1 MAKTLLRSGSLDDF
15 QAVGGGGQTVFHS
28 ALQVRETLRLRKQ
41 YALADCLAVPQLNDE
56 GDRVDWYSPVA
67 GEVIGWKAADET
79 QRTRALHYLEG
90 LQDSARTLSKKCL
103 QSEKTAQQL
112 FGALLEK
119 SLQFPGENHLFL
131 VEGKP
136 VISFWGFVN
145 LNEGAREDVL
155 DCLRYVEPELPEEPL
170 IVEIPQ
176 VEETDVPAVTFSEA
190 DAPLL
195 SPQEPLLHAYALPDE
210 TDEAANDEPAAVKE
224 TVVAEA
230 VAMKTRRSRWVWAA
244 PLAAA
249 VAAVAIAVPLMIPS
263 TQAESEP
270 VLQTAAAPAAEPV
283 VVKAPEMP
291 VLVTALPLHQA
302 SVKPEPVV
310 KPEEKPPVIAAIPKD
325 ALVMDADQM
334 RVGTTRFLNGN
345 WRVQMDINDAH
356 SGKAPNLRY
365 QIQNNKGTARVVRDG
380 NIVCKATIFS
390 GLHQNG
396 ELMIKS
402 RGNAQCSDGARY
414 PLPEISCKPGNSNV
428 AICTARFDA
437 KTVVPLTF
445 KKTGA

>member
-41 YALADCLAVPQLNDE
+41 YALVDCLAVPQLNDE
-56 GDRVDWYSPVA
+56 GDRVDWYSPIA
-67 GEVIGWKAADET
+67 GEVVGWKAADET
-79 QRTRALHYLEG
+79 LRTRALHYLEG
-90 LQDSARTLSKKCL
+90 LQESARTLSKKCL

-131 VEGKP
+131 VDGKP

-145 LNEGAREDVL
+145 LNEGAREDAL
-155 DCLRYVEPELPEEPL
+155 DCLRYVEPELPEEPVIIEL
-170 IVEIPQ
+170 PE
-176 VEETDVPAVTFSEA
+176 VEEPEVPAVTFSEA
-190 DAPLL
+190 DMPLIGVN
-195 SPQEPLLHAYALPDE
+195 EPLINAYTLPADDAIE
-210 TDEAANDEPAAVKE
+210 EEKAPAE
-224 TVVAEA
+224 TVIAQPLA
-230 VAMKTRRSRWVWAA
+230 VKTRRSRWVWGV
-244 PLAAA
+244 PLAVA
-249 VAAVAIAVPLMIPS
+249 VAAVAIAVPLMIPA

-270 VLQTAAAPAAEPV
+270 VTETVATPAPAV
-283 VVKAPEMP
+283 LKASDMP
-291 VLVTALPLHQA
+291 VLVSALPLHQA
-302 SVKPEPVV
+302 SIKPEPIAQQ
-310 KPEEKPPVIAAIPKD
+310 EEKPLVIAAIPKD
-325 ALVMDADQM
+325 AMVMDADQM
-334 RVGTTRFLNGN
+334 RVGTTRFLNGS
-345 WRVQMDINDAH
+345 WRVQMDISDAH
-356 SGKAPNLRY
+356 SGKAPSLRY

-380 NIVCKATIFS
+380 SIVCKAAIFS

-428 AICTARFDA
+428 AVCTARFDA

>member
-41 YALADCLAVPQLNDE
+41 YALVDCLAVPQLNDE
-56 GDRVDWYSPVA
+56 GDRVDWYSPIA
-67 GEVIGWKAADET
+67 GEVVGWKAADET
-79 QRTRALHYLEG
+79 LRTRALHYLEG
-90 LQDSARTLSKKCL
+90 LQESARTLSKKCL

-131 VEGKP
+131 VDGKP

-145 LNEGAREDVL
+145 LNEGAREDAL
-155 DCLRYVEPELPEEPL
+155 DCLRYVEPELPEEPVIIEL
-170 IVEIPQ
+170 PE
-176 VEETDVPAVTFSEA
+176 VEEPETPAVTFSEA
-190 DAPLL
+190 DMPLIGTN
-195 SPQEPLLHAYALPDE
+195 EPLINAYTLPEDDAIE
-210 TDEAANDEPAAVKE
+210 EEKAPVE
-224 TVVAEA
+224 TVMAKPLA
-230 VAMKTRRSRWVWAA
+230 VKTRRSRWVWGV

-249 VAAVAIAVPLMIPS
+249 VAAVVIAVPLMIPT

-270 VLQTAAAPAAEPV
+270 VTETVATPAPV
-283 VVKAPEMP
+283 VLKAPDMP
-291 VLVTALPLHQA
+291 VLVSALPLHQA
-302 SVKPEPVV
+302 SIKPEPIAQQ
-310 KPEEKPPVIAAIPKD
+310 EEKPLVIAAIPKD
-325 ALVMDADQM
+325 AMVMDADQM
-334 RVGTTRFLNGN
+334 RVGTTRFLNGS
-345 WRVQMDINDAH
+345 WRVQMDISDAH
-356 SGKAPNLRY
+356 SGKAPSLRY

-380 NIVCKATIFS
+380 SIVCKAAIFS

-428 AICTARFDA
+428 AVCTARFDA

>member
-41 YALADCLAVPQLNDE
+41 YALVDCLAVPQLNDE
-56 GDRVDWYSPVA
+56 GDRVDWYSPIA
-67 GEVIGWKAADET
+67 GEVVGWKAADET
-79 QRTRALHYLEG
+79 LRTRALHYLEG
-90 LQDSARTLSKKCL
+90 LQESARTLSKKCL

-131 VEGKP
+131 VDGKP

-145 LNEGAREDVL
+145 LNEGAREDAL
-155 DCLRYVEPELPEEPL
+155 DCLRYVEPELPEEPVIIEL
-170 IVEIPQ
+170 PE
-176 VEETDVPAVTFSEA
+176 VEEPETPAVTFSEA
-190 DAPLL
+190 DMPLIGTN
-195 SPQEPLLHAYALPDE
+195 EPLINAYTLPEDDAIE
-210 TDEAANDEPAAVKE
+210 EEKAPVE
-224 TVVAEA
+224 TVMAKPLA
-230 VAMKTRRSRWVWAA
+230 VKTRRSRWVWGV

-249 VAAVAIAVPLMIPS
+249 VAAVAIAVPLMIPA

-270 VLQTAAAPAAEPV
+270 VTETVATPAPV
-283 VVKAPEMP
+283 VLKAPDMP
-291 VLVTALPLHQA
+291 VLVSALPLHQA
-302 SVKPEPVV
+302 SIKPEPIAQQ
-310 KPEEKPPVIAAIPKD
+310 EEKPLVIAAIPKD
-325 ALVMDADQM
+325 AMVMDADQM
-334 RVGTTRFLNGN
+334 RVGTTRFLNGS
-345 WRVQMDINDAH
+345 WRVQMDISDAH

-380 NIVCKATIFS
+380 SIVCKAAIFS

-428 AICTARFDA
+428 AVCTARFDA

>member
-41 YALADCLAVPQLNDE
+41 YALVDCLAVPQLNDE
-56 GDRVDWYSPVA
+56 GDRVDWYSPIA
-67 GEVIGWKAADET
+67 GEVVGWKAADET
-79 QRTRALHYLEG
+79 LRTRALHYLEG
-90 LQDSARTLSKKCL
+90 LQESARTLSKKCL

-131 VEGKP
+131 VDGKP

-145 LNEGAREDVL
+145 LNEGAREDAL
-155 DCLRYVEPELPEEPL
+155 DCLRYVEPELPEEPVIIEL
-170 IVEIPQ
+170 PE
-176 VEETDVPAVTFSEA
+176 VEEPEVPAVTFSEA
-190 DAPLL
+190 DMPLIGVN
-195 SPQEPLLHAYALPDE
+195 EPLINAYTLPEDDAIE
-210 TDEAANDEPAAVKE
+210 EEKAPVE
-224 TVVAEA
+224 TVMAKPLA
-230 VAMKTRRSRWVWAA
+230 VKTRRSRWVWGV

-249 VAAVAIAVPLMIPS
+249 AAAVAIAVPLMIPA

-270 VLQTAAAPAAEPV
+270 VTETVATPAPV
-283 VVKAPEMP
+283 VLKAPDMP
-291 VLVTALPLHQA
+291 VLVSALPLHQA
-302 SVKPEPVV
+302 SIKPEPIAQQ
-310 KPEEKPPVIAAIPKD
+310 EEKPLVIAAIPKD
-325 ALVMDADQM
+325 AMVMDADQM
-334 RVGTTRFLNGN
+334 RVGTTRFLNGS
-345 WRVQMDINDAH
+345 WRVQMDISDAH
-356 SGKAPNLRY
+356 SGKAPSLRY

-380 NIVCKATIFS
+380 SIVCKAAIFS

-428 AICTARFDA
+428 AVCTARFDA

>member
-41 YALADCLAVPQLNDE
+41 YALVDCLAVPQLNDE
-56 GDRVDWYSPVA
+56 GDRVDWYSPIA
-67 GEVIGWKAADET
+67 GEVVGWKAADET
-79 QRTRALHYLEG
+79 LRTRALHYLEG
-90 LQDSARTLSKKCL
+90 LQESARTLSKKCL

-131 VEGKP
+131 VDGKP

-145 LNEGAREDVL
+145 LNEGAREDAL
-155 DCLRYVEPELPEEPL
+155 DCLRYVEPELPEEPVIIEL
-170 IVEIPQ
+170 PE
-176 VEETDVPAVTFSEA
+176 VEEPETPAVTFSEA
-190 DAPLL
+190 DMPLIGAN
-195 SPQEPLLHAYALPDE
+195 EPLINAYTLPADDAIE
-210 TDEAANDEPAAVKE
+210 EEKAPVE
-224 TVVAEA
+224 TVMAKPLA
-230 VAMKTRRSRWVWAA
+230 AKTRRSRWVWGV

-249 VAAVAIAVPLMIPS
+249 VAAVAIAVPLMIPA

-270 VLQTAAAPAAEPV
+270 VTETVATPAPV
-283 VVKAPEMP
+283 VLKAPDMP
-291 VLVTALPLHQA
+291 VLVSALPLHQA
-302 SVKPEPVV
+302 SIKPEPIAQQ
-310 KPEEKPPVIAAIPKD
+310 EEKPLVIAAIPKD
-325 ALVMDADQM
+325 AMVMDADQM
-334 RVGTTRFLNGN
+334 RVGTTRFLNGS
-345 WRVQMDINDAH
+345 WRVQMDISDAH

-380 NIVCKATIFS
+380 SIVCKAAIFS

-428 AICTARFDA
+428 AVCTARFDA

>member
-41 YALADCLAVPQLNDE
+41 YALVDCLAVPQLNDE
-56 GDRVDWYSPVA
+56 GDRVDWYSPIA
-67 GEVIGWKAADET
+67 GEVVGWKAADET
-79 QRTRALHYLEG
+79 LRTRALHYLEG
-90 LQDSARTLSKKCL
+90 LQESARTLSKKCL

-131 VEGKP
+131 VDGKP

-145 LNEGAREDVL
+145 LNEGAREDAL
-155 DCLRYVEPELPEEPL
+155 DCLRYVEPELPEEPVIIEL
-170 IVEIPQ
+170 PE
-176 VEETDVPAVTFSEA
+176 VEEPETPAVTFSEA
-190 DAPLL
+190 DMPLIGTN
-195 SPQEPLLHAYALPDE
+195 EPLINAYTLPEDDAIE
-210 TDEAANDEPAAVKE
+210 EEKAPVE
-224 TVVAEA
+224 TVMAKPLA
-230 VAMKTRRSRWVWAA
+230 VKTRRSRWVWGV

-249 VAAVAIAVPLMIPS
+249 VAAVVIAVPLMIPT

-270 VLQTAAAPAAEPV
+270 VTETVATPAPV
-283 VVKAPEMP
+283 VLKAPDMP
-291 VLVTALPLHQA
+291 VLVSALPLHQA
-302 SVKPEPVV
+302 SIKPEPIAQQ
-310 KPEEKPPVIAAIPKD
+310 EEKPLVIAAIPKD
-325 ALVMDADQM
+325 AMVMDADQM
-334 RVGTTRFLNGN
+334 RVGTPRFLNGS
-345 WRVQMDINDAH
+345 WRVQMDISDAH

-380 NIVCKATIFS
+380 SIVCKAAIFS

-428 AICTARFDA
+428 AVCTARFDA

>member
-41 YALADCLAVPQLNDE
+41 YALVDCLAVPQLNDE
-56 GDRVDWYSPVA
+56 GDRVDWYSPIA
-67 GEVIGWKAADET
+67 GEVVGWKAADET
-79 QRTRALHYLEG
+79 LRTRALHYLEG
-90 LQDSARTLSKKCL
+90 LQESARTLSKKCL

-131 VEGKP
+131 VDGKP

-145 LNEGAREDVL
+145 LNEGAREDAL
-155 DCLRYVEPELPEEPL
+155 DCLRYVEPELPEEPVIIEL
-170 IVEIPQ
+170 PE
-176 VEETDVPAVTFSEA
+176 VEEPETPAVTFSEA
-190 DAPLL
+190 DMPLIGVN
-195 SPQEPLLHAYALPDE
+195 EPLINAYTLPADDAIE
-210 TDEAANDEPAAVKE
+210 EEKAPVE
-224 TVVAEA
+224 TVMAKPLA
-230 VAMKTRRSRWVWAA
+230 VKTRRSRWVWGV

-249 VAAVAIAVPLMIPS
+249 VAAVAIAVPLMIPA

-270 VLQTAAAPAAEPV
+270 VTETVATPAPAV
-283 VVKAPEMP
+283 LKASDMP
-291 VLVTALPLHQA
+291 VLVSALPLHQA
-302 SVKPEPVV
+302 SIKPEPIAQQ
-310 KPEEKPPVIAAIPKD
+310 EEKPLVIAAIPKD
-325 ALVMDADQM
+325 AMVMDADQM
-334 RVGTTRFLNGN
+334 RVGTTRFLNGS
-345 WRVQMDINDAH
+345 WRVQMDISDAH
-356 SGKAPNLRY
+356 SGKAPSLRY

-380 NIVCKATIFS
+380 SIVCKAAIFS

-428 AICTARFDA
+428 AVCTARFDA

>member
-41 YALADCLAVPQLNDE
+41 YALADCLAIPQLNDE

-67 GEVIGWKAADET
+67 GDVIGWKTADET

-90 LQDSARTLSKKCL
+90 LQESARTLSKKCL

-119 SLQFPGENHLFL
+119 SLQFPGENHIFL
-131 VEGKP
+131 VDGKP
-136 VISFWGFVN
+136 VMSFWGFVN
-145 LNEGAREDVL
+145 LNEGAREDTL
-155 DCLRYVEPELPEEPL
+155 DCLRYVEPELPEEPV
-170 IVEIPQ
+170 ISEIPE
-176 VEETDVPAVTFSEA
+176 VDAPEVPAVTFSEA

-195 SPQEPLLHAYALPDE
+195 SANEPLINAYTLPDE
-210 TDEAANDEPAAVKE
+210 SQDEKPAPVEAVVVE
-224 TVVAEA
+224 TVAPKA
-230 VAMKTRRSRWVWAA
+230 RRSRWVWAA

-249 VAAVAIAVPLMIPS
+249 VAAVAVAVPLMIPAS
-263 TQAESEP
+263 QAESEP
-270 VLQTAAAPAAEPV
+270 VIESVSTSEPV
-283 VVKAPEMP
+283 VLKAPDMP
-291 VLVTALPLHQA
+291 VLLTALPLHQA
-302 SVKPEPVV
+302 SVKAEPVAQ
-310 KPEEKPPVIAAIPKD
+310 PEEKPPVIAAIPKD

-334 RVGTTRFLNGN
+334 RVGTTRFLNGS
-345 WRVQMDINDAH
+345 WRVQMDISDAH

-380 NIVCKATIFS
+380 NIVCKAAVFS

-428 AICTARFDA
+428 AVCTARFDA

>member
-41 YALADCLAVPQLNDE
+41 YALVDCLAVPQLNDE
-56 GDRVDWYSPVA
+56 GDRVDWYSPIA
-67 GEVIGWKAADET
+67 GEVVGWKAADET
-79 QRTRALHYLEG
+79 LRTRALHYLEG
-90 LQDSARTLSKKCL
+90 LQESARTLSKKCL

-131 VEGKP
+131 VDGKP

-145 LNEGAREDVL
+145 LNEGAREDAL
-155 DCLRYVEPELPEEPL
+155 DCLRYVEPELPEEPVIIEL
-170 IVEIPQ
+170 PE
-176 VEETDVPAVTFSEA
+176 VEEPEVPAVTFSEA
-190 DAPLL
+190 DMPLIGTN
-195 SPQEPLLHAYALPDE
+195 EPLINAYTLPEDDAIE
-210 TDEAANDEPAAVKE
+210 EEKAPAE
-224 TVVAEA
+224 TVMAKPLA
-230 VAMKTRRSRWVWAA
+230 VKTRRSRWVWGI

-249 VAAVAIAVPLMIPS
+249 VAAVAIAVPLMIPA

-270 VLQTAAAPAAEPV
+270 VTETVATPAPV
-283 VVKAPEMP
+283 VLKAPDMP
-291 VLVTALPLHQA
+291 VLVSALPLHQA
-302 SVKPEPVV
+302 SIKPEPIA
-310 KPEEKPPVIAAIPKD
+310 PQEEKPLVIAAIPKD
-325 ALVMDADQM
+325 AMVMDADQM
-334 RVGTTRFLNGN
+334 RVGTTRFLNGS
-345 WRVQMDINDAH
+345 WRVQMDISDAH

-365 QIQNNKGTARVVRDG
+365 QIQNNKGTARVIRDG
-380 NIVCKATIFS
+380 SIVCKAAIFS

-428 AICTARFDA
+428 AVCTARFDA

>member
-41 YALADCLAVPQLNDE
+41 YALVDCLAVPQLNDE
-56 GDRVDWYSPVA
+56 GDRVDWYSPIA
-67 GEVIGWKAADET
+67 GEVVGWKAADET
-79 QRTRALHYLEG
+79 LRTRALHYLEG
-90 LQDSARTLSKKCL
+90 LQESARTLSKKCL

-131 VEGKP
+131 VDGKP

-145 LNEGAREDVL
+145 LNEGAREDAL
-155 DCLRYVEPELPEEPL
+155 DCLRYVEPELPEEPVIIEL
-170 IVEIPQ
+170 PE
-176 VEETDVPAVTFSEA
+176 VEEPEVPAVTFSEA
-190 DAPLL
+190 DMPLIGTN
-195 SPQEPLLHAYALPDE
+195 EPLINAYTLPEDDAIE
-210 TDEAANDEPAAVKE
+210 EEKAPAE
-224 TVVAEA
+224 TVMAKPLA
-230 VAMKTRRSRWVWAA
+230 VKTRRSRWVWGV

-249 VAAVAIAVPLMIPS
+249 VAAVAIAVPLMIPA

-270 VLQTAAAPAAEPV
+270 VTETVATPAPV
-283 VVKAPEMP
+283 VLKAPDMP
-291 VLVTALPLHQA
+291 VLVSALPLHQA
-302 SVKPEPVV
+302 SIKPEPIAQQ
-310 KPEEKPPVIAAIPKD
+310 EEKPLVIAAIPKD
-325 ALVMDADQM
+325 AMVMDADQM
-334 RVGTTRFLNGN
+334 RVGTTRFLNGS
-345 WRVQMDINDAH
+345 WRVQMDISDAH
-356 SGKAPNLRY
+356 SGKAPSLRY

-380 NIVCKATIFS
+380 SIVCKAAIFS

-428 AICTARFDA
+428 AVCTARFDA

>member
-41 YALADCLAVPQLNDE
+41 YALVDCLAVPQLNDE
-56 GDRVDWYSPVA
+56 GDRVDWYSPIA
-67 GEVIGWKAADET
+67 GEVVGWKAADET
-79 QRTRALHYLEG
+79 LRTRALHYLEG
-90 LQDSARTLSKKCL
+90 LQESARTLSKKCL

-131 VEGKP
+131 VDGKP

-145 LNEGAREDVL
+145 LNEGAREDAL
-155 DCLRYVEPELPEEPL
+155 DCLRYVEPELPEEPVIIEL
-170 IVEIPQ
+170 PE
-176 VEETDVPAVTFSEA
+176 VEEPEIPAVTFSEA
-190 DAPLL
+190 DMPLIGTN
-195 SPQEPLLHAYALPDE
+195 EPLINAYTLPQDDAIE
-210 TDEAANDEPAAVKE
+210 EEKAPAE
-224 TVVAEA
+224 TVIAQPLA
-230 VAMKTRRSRWVWAA
+230 VKTRRSRWVWGA

-249 VAAVAIAVPLMIPS
+249 VAAVAIAVPLMLPA

-270 VLQTAAAPAAEPV
+270 VTETVATPAPV
-283 VVKAPEMP
+283 VLKAPEMP
-291 VLVTALPLHQA
+291 VLVSALPLHQA
-302 SVKPEPVV
+302 SIKPEPIAQ
-310 KPEEKPPVIAAIPKD
+310 PEEKPLVIAAIPKD
-325 ALVMDADQM
+325 AMVMDADQM
-334 RVGTTRFLNGN
+334 RVGTTRFLNGS
-345 WRVQMDINDAH
+345 WRVQMDISDAH
-356 SGKAPNLRY
+356 SGKAPSLRY

-380 NIVCKATIFS
+380 NIVCKAAIFS

-428 AICTARFDA
+428 AVCTARFDA

>member
-41 YALADCLAVPQLNDE
+41 YALVDCLAVPQLNDE
-56 GDRVDWYSPVA
+56 GDRVDWYSPIA
-67 GEVIGWKAADET
+67 GEVVGWKAADET
-79 QRTRALHYLEG
+79 LRTRALHYLEG
-90 LQDSARTLSKKCL
+90 LQESARTLSKKCL

-131 VEGKP
+131 VDGKP

-145 LNEGAREDVL
+145 LNEGAREDAL
-155 DCLRYVEPELPEEPL
+155 DCLRYVEPELPEEPVIIEL
-170 IVEIPQ
+170 PE
-176 VEETDVPAVTFSEA
+176 VEEPEVPAVTFSEA
-190 DAPLL
+190 DMPLIGTN
-195 SPQEPLLHAYALPDE
+195 EPLINAYTLPEDDAIE
-210 TDEAANDEPAAVKE
+210 EEKAPVE
-224 TVVAEA
+224 TVMAKPLA
-230 VAMKTRRSRWVWAA
+230 VKTRRSRWVWGV

-249 VAAVAIAVPLMIPS
+249 VAAVAIAVPLMIPA

-270 VLQTAAAPAAEPV
+270 VTETVATPAPV
-283 VVKAPEMP
+283 VLKAPDMP
-291 VLVTALPLHQA
+291 VLVSALPLHQA
-302 SVKPEPVV
+302 SIKPEPIAQQ
-310 KPEEKPPVIAAIPKD
+310 EEKPLVIAAIPKD
-325 ALVMDADQM
+325 AMVMDADQM
-334 RVGTTRFLNGN
+334 RVGTTRFLNGS
-345 WRVQMDINDAH
+345 WRVQMDISDAH
-356 SGKAPNLRY
+356 SGKAPSLRY

-380 NIVCKATIFS
+380 SIVCKAAIFS

-428 AICTARFDA
+428 AVCTARFDA